1 MTAAKREL
9 AIQDVAAIVAF
20 ASEADDPNIIYCAVE
35 RIAAEAIGWRLFTIL
50 RYIEVAQAV
59 ERLYS
64 SDERGLSG
72 WRPQAPQQY
81 HGESRCHGEG

>member
-20 ASEADDPNIIYCAVE
+20 ASEADDPNVIYRAVE

-50 RYIEVAQAV
+50 RYIEVGAGRRASLL
-59 ERLYS
+59 ERR
-64 SDERGLSG
+64 EGLSG
-72 WRPQAPQQY
+72 WRPQATQQD